1 MSSGPAS
8 RSDVSEM
15 DHATHPLSETAVGG
29 SAPPLLE
36 VKDLGVDF
44 DSPAGTAHV
53 LRGVS
58 ISIAPGEILGLV
70 GESGSGKS
78 VTAMSIIRLLSGSGR
93 ITRGS
98 ILYRGI
104 DLVGLSAAEMRKIRG
119 SEISMIFQNPRS
131 SLNPVLRIG
140 QTLREVLRVHS
151 GLNRKA
157 SDARAMEL
165 FADVGLADAASL
177 LERFP
182 HQVSGGMAQRM
193 MIALALASKPSLL
206 IADEP
211 TTALDV
217 TIQYQIIQLL
227 SRLRAETGLAQILIT
242 HNLGVAAELCTRLAV
257 MYAGNIVEEGST
269 LDIFDDPR
277 HPYTRGLLAVRK
289 HKAAGGGR
297 RQTIPGQVPD
307 LRARP
312 SGCQFHPRCVHA
324 RDICTKVAP
333 PLERDGGHGVAC
345 HFHRQ
350 IS

>member
-8 RSDVSEM
+8 RSGVSETK
-15 DHATHPLSETAVGG
+15 HAARPFPEAAVDGRTA
-29 SAPPLLE
+29 PLLE
-36 VKDLGVDF
+36 VKDLNVDF
-44 DSPAGTAHV
+44 DSPSGAARV
-53 LRGVS
+53 LQGVN

-78 VTAMSIIRLLSGSGR
+78 VTAMSIIRLLGGTGR

-98 ILYRGI
+98 IRYRGT
-104 DLVGLSAAEMRKIRG
+104 DLVGLSAAEMQKIRG
-119 SEISMIFQNPRS
+119 NEISMIFQNPRS

-140 QTLREVLRVHS
+140 QTLREVLRVHN
-151 GLNRKA
+151 GLNRRA
-157 SDARAMEL
+157 SDARAIEL

-177 LERFP
+177 LKRFP
-182 HQVSGGMAQRM
+182 HQVSGGMAQRI
-193 MIALALASKPSLL
+193 MITLALASKPSLL

-227 SRLRAETGLAQILIT
+227 SRLRAETGLAQIVIT

-277 HPYTRGLLAVRK
+277 HPYTRGLLAVRR
-289 HKAAGGGR
+289 HGAAGGR

-307 LRARP
+307 LRDRP
-312 SGCQFHPRCVHA
+312 SGCQFHPRCAYA
-324 RDICTKVAP
+324 RDICSEAAP

-345 HFHRQ
+345 HFHKQ